1 MKRQSTFV
9 LAQLASDGDPTVNF
23 EKAKR
28 AVAEANEKYKPDL
41 MVFPECFM
49 SYFSDHPPRE
59 VSLATSIWMAPL
71 SPVCVSWPGSTG
83 TGSSLA

>member
-49 SYFSDHPPRE
+49 SYFSDHPVRYRWRLP
-59 VSLATSIWMAPL
+59 SIWMVPL

>member
-28 AVAEANEKYKPDL
+28 AVAEANE
-41 MVFPECFM
+41 
-49 SYFSDHPPRE
+49 
-59 VSLATSIWMAPL
+59 
-71 SPVCVSWPGSTG
+71 
-83 TGSSLA
+83 